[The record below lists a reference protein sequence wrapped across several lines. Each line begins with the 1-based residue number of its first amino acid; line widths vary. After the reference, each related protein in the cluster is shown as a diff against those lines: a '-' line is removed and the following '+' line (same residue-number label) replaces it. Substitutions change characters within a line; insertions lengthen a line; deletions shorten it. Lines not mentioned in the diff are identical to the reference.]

1 MVKFLSWGTN
11 MEREVEDTISVL
23 IQLDGKRGHHPC
35 TVTILWGS
43 LPSRVRRVVGW
54 WKPLQYAC
62 RQLAACEKVEELEA
76 GITVDMQMLM
86 EQAFT
91 ERRPTSNS
99 RSSRN
104 ICGGIMRR
112 AVMSF
117 KVVLV
122 AGQ

>member
-1 MVKFLSWGTN
+1 

-91 ERRPTSNS
+91 ERSEADLQQPQQQEYLWRDHEACSHE
-99 RSSRN
+99 
-104 ICGGIMRR
+104 
-112 AVMSF
+112 F
-117 KVVLV
+117 
-122 AGQ
+122 